1 MQECD
6 VRISPVNLKRGTC
19 MTIDDLK
26 HKKIKEWVLEVQKM
40 CEPDSVYV
48 CDGSQEEYDRLIKE
62 LVDAGLATPLA
73 KKPNSVLFR
82 SLPSDVAR
90 VEGRTF
96 RSDGSQEEYDRLIK
110 ELVDAGLATPLAK
123 KPNSVLFRSLP
134 SDVARVEGRTFISS
148 KKQED
153 AGPTNNWI
161 DPKELK
167 ATMKGLYK
175 GCMHGRTMYVIPFC
189 MGPLGSDISKNGV
202 EITDSAYVVCNMKIM
217 TRMGTKVLETI
228 GKKGTFVPCM
238 HSVGKPLNNGEK
250 DNGIW
255 PCADVEHKYISQFPE
270 ERSIWSY
277 GSGYG
282 GNALL
287 GKKCFE

>member
-6 VRISPVNLKRGTC
+6 VRLSPANLIRGTC

-26 HKKIKEWVLEVQKM
+26 HAKIKKWVLEVQKM

-48 CDGSQEEYDRLIKE
+48 CDGSNEEYDRLIK
-62 LVDAGLATPLA
+62 G
-73 KKPNSVLFR
+73 
-82 SLPSDVAR
+82 
-90 VEGRTF
+90 
-96 RSDGSQEEYDRLIK
+96 
-110 ELVDAGLATPLAK
+110 LVDAGLATPLAK

-189 MGPLGSDISKNGV
+189 MGPLGSAISMIRGATTATV
-202 EITDSAYVVCNMKIM
+202 YVVCKMI
-217 TRMGTKVLETI
+217 RMHL
-228 GKKGTFVPCM
+228 
-238 HSVGKPLNNGEK
+238 
-250 DNGIW
+250 
-255 PCADVEHKYISQFPE
+255 
-270 ERSIWSY
+270 
-277 GSGYG
+277 
-282 GNALL
+282 
-287 GKKCFE
+287 